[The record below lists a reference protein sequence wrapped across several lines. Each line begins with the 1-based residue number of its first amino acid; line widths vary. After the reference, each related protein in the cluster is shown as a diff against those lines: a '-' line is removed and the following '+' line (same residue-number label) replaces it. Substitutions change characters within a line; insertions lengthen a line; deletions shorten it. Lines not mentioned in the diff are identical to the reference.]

1 MPGRP
6 SGAGVPVRRGALD
19 GGRPGGGWRHYH
31 AARLAVPA
39 LVLGERPLG
48 NFTVSSSADALTAHG
63 YLYLVLPLALG
74 YSAT

>member
-1 MPGRP
+1 VPGRP
-6 SGAGVPVRRGALD
+6 SGSGVPVRRGALD
-19 GGRPGGGWRHYH
+19 GGRPGGRWRHYH
-31 AARLAVPA
+31 AVRLAVPA
-39 LVLGERPLG
+39 LFLGERPLG